1 MLVLELFNLSKL
13 NVFVEVTSFSTIF
26 WSLGSYSIEQSN
38 KLNHQSN
45 WVKHFFSSSVFTFR
59 VLDTMEPLLFVFH
72 CVLVWY
78 CFLDFVFA
86 LSVFW
91 YMFSAWDKCPS
102 VGGWQSTRQESSYY
116 TLLHGGQGS
125 EIAEWGIPLIV
136 CLGASCW
143 CKHPLFLWFCLGWV
157 SANLKSAQGLRLFTP
172 FIKLNLVNNPSI
184 FWTEGEM

>member
-125 EIAEWGIPLIV
+125 EIAEWEYPL
-136 CLGASCW
+136 LYASGRHAGASTPHFYGFVWAGFQLISSQLKGWDCS
-143 CKHPLFLWFCLGWV
+143 PL
-157 SANLKSAQGLRLFTP
+157 SSN
-172 FIKLNLVNNPSI
+172 
-184 FWTEGEM
+184 WT